1 MCNRLPKKYAV
12 WGIMASITK
21 MGNGKWRAQVY
32 RGGVR
37 KSKVLPSKKQA
48 QHWAAEQ
55 EWRLENVSE
64 VNSRIPFGDLLD
76 RYGKE
81 VSSHKKGWRSEIV
94 RIDRIR
100 REPIAQIAIG
110 DLATADFADW
120 RDMRLRRVKGASVRR
135 ELEQMSAVLKRA
147 RSEWGL
153 MDHNPLDGLARPKSS
168 APRNRLPT
176 DKEIEALRLSAGED
190 LNNKTARVFHAWLFA
205 IETGM
210 RAGEIA
216 GLRSEHVTGRVA
228 RLPETKNGTARD
240 VPLSKEALRLL
251 GELPDFDPVF
261 GLTSDQISALWR
273 KLRDRANIKNLTFH
287 DSRHCAVTRLSK
299 KLDVLDLARMIG
311 HRDIR
316 MLMIYYET
324 TADELAGRLD

>member
-1 MCNRLPKKYAV
+1 MQSSPQKIRT

-21 MGNGKWRAQVY
+21 MENGKWRAQIY
-32 RGGVR
+32 RAGVR

-55 EWRLENVSE
+55 EWKLDNVTE

-81 VSSHKKGWRSEIV
+81 VSSQKRGWRSEII
-94 RIDRIR
+94 RIDRLR
-100 REPIAQIAIG
+100 REPIARIAIG
-110 DLATADFADW
+110 DLTTADFADW
-120 RDMRLRRVKGASVRR
+120 RDTRLRQVKGASVRR

-153 MDHNPLDGLARPKSS
+153 MDHNPLDGLSRPKSS
-168 APRNRLPT
+168 PPRDRLASPR
-176 DKEIEALRLSAGED
+176 EIEALRLSAGED
-190 LNNKTARVFHAWLFA
+190 LTRRTARTFHAWLFA

-216 GLRSEHVTGRVA
+216 NLQAGDIRGRVA
-228 RLPETKNGTARD
+228 HLPETKNGSSRD

-251 GELPDFDPVF
+251 SELPEFDPVF
-261 GLTSDQISALWR
+261 GLTSDQLSSLWR
-273 KLRDRANIKNLTFH
+273 KLRDRSGIMDLRFH
-287 DSRHCAVTRLSK
+287 DSRHMAVTRLAK

-316 MLMIYYET
+316 MLMVYYNT